1 MRDGKAAWT
10 GYTLQN
16 DNAGEPRP
24 VLAFLFACGADHNA
38 THNQQYV
45 QPLQRLFLSRLN
57 IHLSFKIRRVCV
69 SEGAMPPSWADRLS
83 PRTFCQ
89 LCHLVPACS
98 HGLIAENMSGG
109 SCVPDAVP
117 SAQPLLHVS
126 PACRDPFHGEP
137 ASRISTSG
145 SYLLSSP
152 LRPGIAA

>member
-24 VLAFLFACGADHNA
+24 VLAFLVACGADHNA

-98 HGLIAENMSGG
+98 HGLIAENMSGESCFARCSDCSPAPP
-109 SCVPDAVP
+109 SCVPCFPETFPRRAGVQALDFRALPAV
-117 SAQPLLHVS
+117 
-126 PACRDPFHGEP
+126 
-137 ASRISTSG
+137 
-145 SYLLSSP
+145 
-152 LRPGIAA
+152 